1 MTTNGTLEILKG
13 SASDSAQPGKVVHV
27 STGDVD
33 LALAKVADDYPE
45 LARCMAVTRAMIT
58 RLDTIRHEAKFGAL
72 VVKGKVEAGA
82 SAEAAA
88 DLQRLVRW
96 LDTWSKRHELML

>member
-1 MTTNGTLEILKG
+1 MNESIALL
-13 SASDSAQPGKVVHV
+13 DSLSGDFAQPGKVVHV

-45 LARCMAVTRAMIT
+45 LARCMAVARAMIT

>member
-1 MTTNGTLEILKG
+1 MNESIALL
-13 SASDSAQPGKVVHV
+13 DSLSGDFTQPGKVVHV

-72 VVKGKVEAGA
+72 VAKGNADAGSPAQA
-82 SAEAAA
+82 SA
-88 DLQRLVRW
+88 DLQRLVEW
-96 LDTWSKRHELML
+96 LGTWSKRHELTL